1 MKETSILWVDDE
13 IDLLKPHIIFL
24 ETKGYKMDTANN
36 GNDAIELV
44 RQNNYDL
51 IFLDENMPGLSGLE
65 TLSRIKDI
73 RINLPVI
80 MITKSEEEYIMDEA
94 IGSKIDDY
102 LIKPVNPKQILMAIK
117 KITDQKR
124 LVTAKTTSNYQ
135 SQFSQIGLMINDSM
149 KAEDWKTILRK
160 LTFWDLELQQ
170 NGVQGM
176 DQVLQMQKEEANKN
190 FVRFVKNNYVNWFSK
205 PGDDTPLMSP
215 NVFRNKVF
223 PGLKANGKQVV
234 IVIDNLRYDQWK
246 TIEPLINEIY
256 ETTSEDLY
264 YSILPTATQFARNAL
279 FAGLMP
285 SEIQKLHPELWVN
298 EDEEGG
304 KNQYEE
310 QLLQKQMNRL
320 GIKDSMFFDK
330 IQNLDKSRKLLNCV
344 NDIMNHQL
352 SVLVINFV
360 DMLSHARTEM
370 EMIREL
376 AADEAAYRSL
386 TLSWF
391 EHSTLLELLRILAAK
406 KIHVMI
412 TTDHGTIRVD
422 NPVKV
427 VGDKGTSTNLRY
439 KQGKS
444 LSYNPK
450 EVFEVT
456 RPETIFLP
464 KLNVSTTYIFS
475 TNNDFFAYPNNYNH
489 YVSYYRNTFQH
500 GGVSLEEML
509 IPFITLEPK

>member
-1 MKETSILWVDDE
+1 
-13 IDLLKPHIIFL
+13 
-24 ETKGYKMDTANN
+24 MDTANN

>member
-1 MKETSILWVDDE
+1 MKETNILWVDDE

-36 GNDAIELV
+36 GNDAVELV

-73 RINLPVI
+73 RMNIPVI

-124 LVTAKTTSNYQ
+124 LVTEKTTSNYQ
-135 SQFSQIGLMINDSM
+135 SQFSQIGFMINDSM
-149 KAEDWKTILRK
+149 KAEDWKSILRK
-160 LTFWDLELQQ
+160 LTFWELELQQ

-190 FVRFVKNNYVNWFSK
+190 FVRFIKNNYVNWFSK
-205 PGDDTPLMSP
+205 PGEDTPLMSP

-223 PGLKANGKQVV
+223 PALKANGKQVV

-256 ETTSEDLY
+256 ETTSDELY

-320 GIKDSMFFDK
+320 GIKDSMFFEK
-330 IQNLDKSRKLLNCV
+330 IQNLDKSRKLLSYV

-456 RPETIFLP
+456 KPETIFLP
-464 KLNVSTTYIFS
+464 KLNVSSTYIFT

-500 GGVSLEEML
+500 GGISIEEMV